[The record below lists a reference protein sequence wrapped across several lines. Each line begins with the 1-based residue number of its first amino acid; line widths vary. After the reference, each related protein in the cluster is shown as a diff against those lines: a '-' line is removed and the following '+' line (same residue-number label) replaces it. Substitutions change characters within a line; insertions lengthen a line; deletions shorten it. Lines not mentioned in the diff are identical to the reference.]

1 MSGAQPDMSG
11 RLVHVGSA
19 VVDHVYHIDALP
31 EPGTEKTASS
41 FAQVAGGGFN
51 MMVAASR
58 TGMKVVFGGQLG
70 SGPNGDFLRAAFAA
84 EGIATLTPPSPVMDS
99 GNCVAMISGDAE
111 RTFVSW
117 PGAESVLSLDM
128 MAPVRVAPDDW
139 VFASGYTLSYP
150 GSHDALA
157 DWIEALPAEIPL
169 VFDPTPV
176 VSDIPRA
183 ILDRVLAR
191 TSWLSCNT
199 TEAAEIAGRGD
210 VEAVAARLLASHC
223 PSAEAVV
230 IRAGAKGCFVR
241 LADGTARTMP
251 GFNVT
256 AVDTNGAGDTH
267 IGAFISALSR
277 GVPPFAAA
285 GYANAAAALSVT
297 RHGGSSAPTA
307 HEIQTFLSHDDQSVH
322 GGRQE
327 VHFRQAK

>member
-1 MSGAQPDMSG
+1 MGG
-11 RLVHVGSA
+11 RLVHIGSA
-19 VVDHVYHIDALP
+19 VVDHVYRIDALP
-31 EPGTEKTASS
+31 EPGSEKTASS
-41 FAQVAGGGFN
+41 YAQVAGGGFN

-58 TGMKVVFGGQLG
+58 TGTKVVFGGQLG
-70 SGPNGDFLRAAFAA
+70 SGPNGDFLRAAFSA
-84 EGIATLTPPSPVMDS
+84 EGIETLTPPSPVMDS
-99 GNCVAMISGDAE
+99 GNCVAMISSDAE

-117 PGAESVLSLDM
+117 PGAESVLSLDR
-128 MAPVRVAPDDW
+128 MAPVRVAPGDW

-150 GSHDALA
+150 GSRAALA

-169 VFDPTPV
+169 IFDPTPV

-241 LADGTARTMP
+241 LADGTAQAVP
-251 GFNVT
+251 GFKVD
-256 AVDTNGAGDTH
+256 AVDSNGAGDTH
-267 IGAFISALSR
+267 IGAFVSALSR
-277 GVPPFAAA
+277 GVPPFEAAR
-285 GYANAAAALSVT
+285 YANAAAALSVT
-297 RHGGSSAPTA
+297 RHGGSSAPTEQ
-307 HEIQTFLSHDDQSVH
+307 EIKKFLSHDDQSVR
-322 GGRQE
+322 GRSQE
-327 VHFRQAK
+327 AHL